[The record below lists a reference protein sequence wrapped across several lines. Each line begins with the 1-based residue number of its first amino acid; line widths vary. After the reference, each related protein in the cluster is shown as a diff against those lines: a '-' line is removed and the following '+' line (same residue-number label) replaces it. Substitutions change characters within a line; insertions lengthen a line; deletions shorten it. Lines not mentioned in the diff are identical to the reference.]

1 VIMLQTIVN
10 VCRLQSFEA
19 VAFGFPDFVEE
30 ISTGDRMS
38 PDDKD
43 DDDDVS
49 LQTREKLSIEL
60 LQQKLILRTLR
71 DDRPMYAEPGESAAK

>member
-1 VIMLQTIVN
+1 MN

-43 DDDDVS
+43 KDNDVS
-49 LQTREKLSIEL
+49 FQT
-60 LQQKLILRTLR
+60 
-71 DDRPMYAEPGESAAK
+71 